1 MQTTQSAANQMIRL
15 PGMALFQR
23 FGFLGSDV
31 PGTEVRA
38 ADPLLEETRSVFRL
52 R

>member
-15 PGMALFQR
+15 PGMALSQR

-31 PGTEVRA
+31 PGVE
-38 ADPLLEETRSVFRL
+38 ADPWSEETRSVFRV

>member
-1 MQTTQSAANQMIRL
+1 MQTTHSAANQMIRL

-31 PGTEVRA
+31 PGVEVRA
-38 ADPLLEETRSVFRL
+38 ADRWLKETRSVFRVP
-52 R
+52 